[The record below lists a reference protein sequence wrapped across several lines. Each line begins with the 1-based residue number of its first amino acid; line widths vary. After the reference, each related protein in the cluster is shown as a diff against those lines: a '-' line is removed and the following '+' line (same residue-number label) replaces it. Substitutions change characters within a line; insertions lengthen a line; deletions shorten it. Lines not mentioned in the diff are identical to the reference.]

1 MEVLSK
7 LVTLYLHWNSDKDF
21 EIVRKNQN
29 VQVRKSMGQVIS
41 TIFVSETIMCKI
53 FGISLKQSRTTEQG

>member
-1 MEVLSK
+1 MQVLSK
-7 LVTLYLHWNSDKDF
+7 FVTLYLHWTFDKDF

-29 VQVRKSMGQVIS
+29 VQVRKSLGQVIS

-53 FGISLKQSRTTEQG
+53 FGISFKKSRKTGQG